1 LTPHAI
7 PNNLFFGG
15 FAFGHYLQL
24 LMLLQIM
31 MGIVVD
37 LHVTR
42 GHVLIVDKDSSTYAL
57 QLLYQEG
64 RRKKGTEVLVKIKHV

>member
-1 LTPHAI
+1 MTPHTI
-7 PNNLFFGG
+7 SNNVSFGS

-42 GHVLIVDKDSSTYAL
+42 GHVLIVDKDSPTYTL

-64 RRKKGTEVLVKIKHV
+64 RKKKGTEVLVKIKHV